1 MVVNLVPTD
10 PNRVTD
16 LVYENTAS
24 KSFQCTCCFL
34 IVLIKK
40 KKKLILYIC
49 VCMLTIALC
58 LGLFFVVDVVGVC
71 WGEVVCCITVF
82 FYYVILHLEE
92 EVSTSDG
99 LIDIG

>member
-24 KSFQCTCCFL
+24 KSFQCTYYSL

-40 KKKLILYIC
+40 EEDYLIC

-58 LGLFFVVDVVGVC
+58 LGLFFVVDAVDAC
-71 WGEVVCCITVF
+71 WGSVVCCITGTIL
-82 FYYVILHLEE
+82 YV
-92 EVSTSDG
+92 
-99 LIDIG
+99 